1 MRTAA
6 IISSSLLAIAVSGAP
21 VDLPKLPV
29 ELPSLSLPLGSLPTG
44 LPAIPVKPS
53 QAFSATIPTGLPT
66 GLPSIPT
73 GLPTGLPTIPKEPT
87 AELPVENLPV
97 RRADLPVV
105 DEALEG
111 LNIPE
116 LNLPTLPELPGT
128 GDLNLPVKR
137 ADLPTL
143 PVVDDLVKD
152 VKVPSVPA
160 LPKLPTDAVKLPT
173 DAVKLPVRAELP
185 VVNGIV
191 ESVKLPTDAVKLPT
205 LPKLPVENVNLPVKR
220 ADVPAVN
227 VPVNVAV
234 DDIVELPDVQQPAV
248 GVPTLPVDIP
258 TVPEVGVPTL
268 PKVARDIKQSLPVV
282 GGADVPLDAGNIQVG
297 TVDKYADELV
307 KGVKVENV
315 PTVPS
320 VPVLPSVPA
329 LPKVAREVGQT
340 LPVVG
345 GVDVPVDAGKI
356 QVGTVDKY
364 VDDLVKGAKVEN
376 IPSVPKVAREIG
388 QTLPVVGGADVPLDA
403 GKVQV
408 GTVDKY
414 VEEVVDG
421 TTLKNVP
428 VTEVVKGTTVK
439 DLPNVGP
446 RDIKQS
452 IPVVGGVTVPLD
464 AGKIQ
469 VGTVDK
475 YVEDVVK
482 GTTTGL

>member
-66 GLPSIPT
+66 GLP
-73 GLPTGLPTIPKEPT
+73 TIPKEPT

-97 RRADLPVV
+97 RRADLSVV

-160 LPKLPTDAVKLPT
+160 LPKLPT

-268 PKVARDIKQSLPVV
+268 PKGARDIKQSLPVV
-282 GGADVPLDAGNIQVG
+282 GGADVPLDAGN
-297 TVDKYADELV
+297 
-307 KGVKVENV
+307 
-315 PTVPS
+315 
-320 VPVLPSVPA
+320 
-329 LPKVAREVGQT
+329 
-340 LPVVG
+340 
-345 GVDVPVDAGKI
+345 I

-475 YVEDVVK
+475 YIEDVVK